1 MLLFICGIKYKIP
14 MKKSSGIVLAI
25 DVYGY
30 ENRYLTVK
38 EECRLWVYFEVL
50 WNETGQSSECGC
62 WSFTQ

>member
-50 WNETGQSSECGC
+50 
-62 WSFTQ
+62 